1 MDALTLDGRSVS
13 PLRCI
18 AWQSV
23 GNQWSF
29 PWNRPRDR
37 GTRNAV
43 EIYESVAAADPHD
56 VRARDDL
63 AGAIRRLAAILLEH
77 RPEEAPRTS
86 QKAAAISGG
95 LYNAEPTNTNYR
107 LTLAYAQSGMGES
120 LLKLGRG
127 KEALHLLTSAR
138 DTIQSLAETTP
149 DDLSLVADL
158 SRLHRSAGDVL
169 FGRGDKTGAYNSYR
183 QSLAATEGLV
193 RRAPRS
199 AHFQRNHADSL

>member
-1 MDALTLDGRSVS
+1 MQSKSTSRLRLPIRTMSGRATIWPGV
-13 PLRCI
+13 
-18 AWQSV
+18 
-23 GNQWSF
+23 
-29 PWNRPRDR
+29 
-37 GTRNAV
+37 
-43 EIYESVAAADPHD
+43 
-56 VRARDDL
+56 
-63 AGAIRRLAAILLEH
+63 RRLAAILLEH